1 VSASLLVTAVLVVSE
16 WDNKPG
22 IVHSIPLLILIGLI
36 GCVVQ
41 MASEQG
47 SVDDYVLPATEQPVA
62 KVEGNMNR
70 REALEHLQKDAGLT
84 CCDLLYYYFL
94 RIIIGLLFSLFRGLP
109 EIADLIISVYMIMEF
124 GTTLLGRISGY
135 HLISVNTFQ
144 PWQSVF
150 GFIIYGFVNVFC
162 TLIPCLVLPGC
173 CCCCCGAPYQS
184 FVDGLFDV
192 MWVKTKEYEHF
203 MEANKERIA
212 HFAKEREPKQNSTQ
226 FMTAV
231 VLALIVVVLAM
242 HAQQEQLHA
251 QQEQLH
257 AQQEQLQYLN
267 MGIGLLQSLGNWLA
281 KKNEYLKMGIG
292 LLQSLGNW
300 VATKNQDLLNEFL
313 IDMSRTV

>member
-1 VSASLLVTAVLVVSE
+1 
-16 WDNKPG
+16 
-22 IVHSIPLLILIGLI
+22 
-36 GCVVQ
+36 
-41 MASEQG
+41 
-47 SVDDYVLPATEQPVA
+47 
-62 KVEGNMNR
+62 
-70 REALEHLQKDAGLT
+70 
-84 CCDLLYYYFL
+84 
-94 RIIIGLLFSLFRGLP
+94 
-109 EIADLIISVYMIMEF
+109 
-124 GTTLLGRISGY
+124 
-135 HLISVNTFQ
+135 
-144 PWQSVF
+144 
-150 GFIIYGFVNVFC
+150 
-162 TLIPCLVLPGC
+162 
-173 CCCCCGAPYQS
+173 
-184 FVDGLFDV
+184 

-281 KKNEYLKMGIG
+281 KKNEHLKMGIG